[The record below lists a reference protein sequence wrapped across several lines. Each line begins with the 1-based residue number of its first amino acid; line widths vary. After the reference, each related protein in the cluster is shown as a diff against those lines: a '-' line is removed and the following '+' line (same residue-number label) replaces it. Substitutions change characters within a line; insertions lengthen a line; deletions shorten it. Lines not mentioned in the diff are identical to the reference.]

1 MIGDIAG
8 GVSAAHPGTRVAAL
22 VVDAG
27 LVARTLRIDRTLG
40 LTLNVRVADIVADA
54 RAGGGLVALRAH
66 GIDAAGAGV
75 AGTDYFYGSCSG

>member
-1 MIGDIAG
+1 METTHSRA
-8 GVSAAHPGTRVAAL
+8 RVAAVL
-22 VVDAG
+22 IHTG
-27 LVARTLRIDRTLG
+27 LVPWALRVDNALG